1 MPLGCVPLTDAAW
14 IATTASGFRQS
25 TLHHDLGG
33 AKQLAKKLVL
43 THENMLGQSL
53 RQNQVESDIPAS
65 RTGANLHQSGVPL
78 FIFAPQ
84 SS

>member
-43 THENMLGQSL
+43 THAHMLGK
-53 RQNQVESDIPAS
+53 A
-65 RTGANLHQSGVPL
+65 
-78 FIFAPQ
+78 FARIK
-84 SS
+84 